1 MKINI
6 GKNEISY
13 KFRNRIIFVNN
24 DRIYTNLN
32 YYDKLS
38 DF

>member
-13 KFRNRIIFVNN
+13 EFRNRIIFVNN
-24 DRIYTNLN
+24 DTCSI
-32 YYDKLS
+32 KLKCS
-38 DF
+38 I